1 MVDYRVRGGVS
12 KETQEN
18 VSILERMVN
27 SFGFKCTEMAEYFAR
42 VAHRT
47 LQQNLTRF
55 CIEWLRVCASDDY
68 GYDGRNEASHKV
80 AKQLLEGKDGR
91 DTYLPFI

>member
-1 MVDYRVRGGVS
+1 MADYKVRGGVS

-18 VSILERMVN
+18 VTVLERMVN
-27 SFGFKCTEMAEYFAR
+27 SFGFKCTEMADYFAR

-55 CIEWLRVCASDDY
+55 CIAWLRVCASDEY
-68 GYDGRNEASHKV
+68 GYDGRNEASHEV
-80 AKQLLEGKDGR
+80 AKKLLDGH
-91 DTYLPFI
+91 DDLYLPFI

>member
-1 MVDYRVRGGVS
+1 MDYKIRGGVS

-18 VSILERMVN
+18 VTILERMVN

-80 AKQLLEGKDGR
+80 AKQLLDGQ
-91 DTYLPFI
+91 DNTYLPFI

>member
-1 MVDYRVRGGVS
+1 MTDYKVRGGVS
-12 KETQEN
+12 EETQEN
-18 VSILERMVN
+18 VKTLERMVN
-27 SFGFKCTEMAEYFAR
+27 SFGFRPQGVAEYFAR

-55 CIEWLRVCASDDY
+55 CIAWLRVCASEDY
-68 GYDGRNEASHKV
+68 GYDGRNEESHKV
-80 AKQLLEGKDGR
+80 AKQLLEGRDGL